1 MKKVFAALIS
11 VVLPF
16 FILCCSNPSSS
27 SGTNVSQGTSAP
39 EENPN
44 SGSSG
49 GAANSGPVSSFTGPY
64 TSPTNGIV
72 TYYDNTYG
80 GGEAFFVPE
89 IEEGWYGCAVYSNRI
104 EKIPANSAIEMTANG
119 KTIKL
124 LVTDYCPIDSSYKT
138 PEGERLMDVGFF
150 DLQRPAFAALFDDLQ
165 KGFEPV
171 TFRTIPYSTAR
182 NIKIQVKN
190 GSGPW
195 CLIFMPYNMRYP
207 LKKVEV
213 SLDGVNFFDASLVSI
228 SNQFKFL
235 PENNETVKCDGQ
247 SLTYF
252 RLTDIYGQVVTSSAA
267 LESLYTSGNKTYD
280 LGVNFNY

>member
-64 TSPTNGIV
+64 TNPTNGIV
-72 TYYDNTYG
+72 TYYDSNGYG
-80 GGEAFFVPE
+80 FFYVPE
-89 IEEGWYGCAVYSNRI
+89 IEEGWYECAVYSNRL

-124 LVTDYCPIDSSYKT
+124 LVTERCPVDSGHKT

-171 TFRTIPYSTAR
+171 TFKTIPYPTAK
-182 NIKIQVKN
+182 NIKIQVK
-190 GSGPW
+190 GGDLTPW
-195 CLIFMPYNMRYP
+195 YLCVLPYNMRYP
-207 LKKVEV
+207 LKKVEI
-213 SLDGVNFFDASLVSI
+213 SIDGSSFYDTGLVGGNMFSFMP
-228 SNQFKFL
+228 N
-235 PENNETVKCDGQ
+235 NNETIKCDGQ

-252 RLTDIYGQVVTSSAA
+252 RLTDIYGQVVTSSVA
-267 LESLYTSGNKTYD
+267 LERSSSLENKTYD